1 MPSASPLVGPYP
13 IDEDALRKLKCLH
26 DDGVI
31 DADEFK
37 RRKAEALGL
46 AVTTA
51 STGALSRLPEDVLR
65 KCLEYLVVTQDDIAT
80 GFLENMR
87 KTRREARDLSREEEI
102 NIDDIDDAIA
112 DHARCVRNLLR
123 AGTIGAKKIAS
134 SILLIPKCYPPH
146 VLVVKNSFGALLA
159 CKDFKRLFWK
169 LSSPELDDRAL
180 ELKWRSLVTEFE
192 EMLKE
197 IDDLDHADFWDLGHD
212 MSSYFSRLEGA
223 HLSIIDLMLAVDGLD
238 FSYVDEIAAYDF
250 LRLQKRNDS
259 DSSDDDSDDSA

>member
-1 MPSASPLVGPYP
+1 MGSYP

-102 NIDDIDDAIA
+102 NIDDIA

-180 ELKWRSLVTEFE
+180 ELKWRSLVREFE

-197 IDDLDHADFWDLGHD
+197 IHDLDHADFWDLGYD
-212 MSSYFSRLEGA
+212 ISSSISGLEFA
-223 HLSIIDLMLAVDGLD
+223 HLKIIYIMLRVDGLD

>member
-1 MPSASPLVGPYP
+1 MGSYP

-65 KCLEYLVVTQDDIAT
+65 KCLSFVVVTQDDIAT
-80 GFLENMR
+80 RFLENMR
-87 KTRREARDLSREEEI
+87 ETRDEASDHSGEWEWTWGQE
-102 NIDDIDDAIA
+102 IDDRIK
-112 DHARCVRNLLR
+112 CVRNLLR
-123 AGTIGAKKIAS
+123 AGTVGAKKISS

-180 ELKWRSLVTEFE
+180 ELKWRSLVREFE

-197 IDDLDHADFWDLGHD
+197 IHDLDHADFWDLGYD
-212 MSSYFSRLEGA
+212 ISSSISGLEFA
-223 HLSIIDLMLAVDGLD
+223 HLKIIYIMLRVDGLD

>member
-1 MPSASPLVGPYP
+1 MADTRPPPAAGTPSASALVGPYP
-13 IDEDALRKLKCLH
+13 IDEDALRKLKRLH

-31 DADEFK
+31 DDDEFK
-37 RRKAEALGL
+37 RGKLEALGL
-46 AVTTA
+46 AEPTA
-51 STGALSRLPEDVLR
+51 SLGALSPLPEDVL
-65 KCLEYLVVTQDDIAT
+65 CNVLSFLVVTRDDIAT
-80 GFLENMR
+80 CFLENMR

-102 NIDDIDDAIA
+102 NIDDIA

-180 ELKWRSLVTEFE
+180 ELKWRSLVREFE

-197 IDDLDHADFWDLGHD
+197 IQ
-212 MSSYFSRLEGA
+212 S
-223 HLSIIDLMLAVDGLD
+223 
-238 FSYVDEIAAYDF
+238 
-250 LRLQKRNDS
+250 
-259 DSSDDDSDDSA
+259 